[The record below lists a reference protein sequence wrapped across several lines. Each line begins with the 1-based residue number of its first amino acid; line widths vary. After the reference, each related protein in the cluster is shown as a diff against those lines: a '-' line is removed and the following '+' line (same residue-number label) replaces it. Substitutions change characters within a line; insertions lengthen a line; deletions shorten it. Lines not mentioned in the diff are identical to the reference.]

1 MKDDTTIIKD
11 IRSFLKVKQ
20 QIEIDFDHPD
30 FLEEYASRVQGI
42 GEDHIT
48 VATPVAKC
56 APAETHCWIYYV
68 YKDQRYGFESKVEGY
83 QGDYAS
89 QMILTCPK
97 EILRLQRRKYFRVAV
112 DIPVTCRIPGGSIH
126 DPEGVF
132 PGTIQNIS
140 AGGVLVE
147 TEKEISIGS
156 EILLFF
162 SLDQDMDLDDIP
174 SRVVRGGII
183 EKTKKDLL
191 YEYGIEFYNIHGRLR
206 DAIMRFVFNQLILLK
221 KEGGI

>member
-1 MKDDTTIIKD
+1 
-11 IRSFLKVKQ
+11 
-20 QIEIDFDHPD
+20 
-30 FLEEYASRVQGI
+30 
-42 GEDHIT
+42 
-48 VATPVAKC
+48 
-56 APAETHCWIYYV
+56 
-68 YKDQRYGFESKVEGY
+68 
-83 QGDYAS
+83 
-89 QMILTCPK
+89 
-97 EILRLQRRKYFRVAV
+97 
-112 DIPVTCRIPGGSIH
+112 
-126 DPEGVF
+126 
-132 PGTIQNIS
+132 
-140 AGGVLVE
+140 LVE

-221 KEGGI
+221 KEGEI

>member
-1 MKDDTTIIKD
+1 MKDDTTVIKD
-11 IRSFLKVKQ
+11 IRSFLKVNQ

-30 FLEEYASRVQGI
+30 FLEEYTSRVQGI
-42 GEDHIT
+42 GEDRIT
-48 VATPVAKC
+48 VTTPGTKC

-83 QGDYAS
+83 QGDHAS
-89 QMILTCPK
+89 QMILTCPR

-112 DIPVTCRIPGGSIH
+112 DIPVTCRIPGGSLH

-132 PGTIQNIS
+132 SGTIQNIS
-140 AGGVLVE
+140 AGGVLME
-147 TEKEISIGS
+147 TDREIPLGS

-174 SRVVRGGII
+174 SRVVRGGIVEI
-183 EKTKKDLL
+183 KTKQLL
-191 YEYGIEFYNIHGRLR
+191 HEYGIEFYNIHGRLR
-206 DAIMRFVFNQLILLK
+206 DAIMRFVFNQLIVLK
-221 KEGGI
+221 KHGKM